1 MKFHCFFYVAAFL
14 DCFLFS
20 CFSRALA
27 TQRHN
32 YTEAHVLTHGWRP
45 NGQLNYP
52 MTLYLLKFISSRCL
66 YPINKIFY
74 ELLCDHHATTKLCN
88 GNFPLWLPLE
98 RYPGTPFFDQKNGSP
113 GHLLNRQK
121 NPSGYWNQAENCHFA
136 MFVIWFHSM
145 SRHPGKRLKSKL
157 CALMVDCVHHD
168 SFNIVSFLE
177 GQLNKPPS

>member
-52 MTLYLLKFISSRCL
+52 MTLYLVKFISSRCL
-66 YPINKIFY
+66 YPINKTFY

-88 GNFPLWLPLE
+88 GNFPLWLHLE
-98 RYPGTPFFDQKNGSP
+98 RCPGNPFFDQKRVSRTP
-113 GHLLNRQK
+113 SK
-121 NPSGYWNQAENCHFA
+121 SSEKSEWIVKPSG
-136 MFVIWFHSM
+136 
-145 SRHPGKRLKSKL
+145 KL
-157 CALMVDCVHHD
+157 PLCNVCDMVPLD
-168 SFNIVSFLE
+168 E
-177 GQLNKPPS
+177 PPSWQKVKIKTLCINGWLRSSR